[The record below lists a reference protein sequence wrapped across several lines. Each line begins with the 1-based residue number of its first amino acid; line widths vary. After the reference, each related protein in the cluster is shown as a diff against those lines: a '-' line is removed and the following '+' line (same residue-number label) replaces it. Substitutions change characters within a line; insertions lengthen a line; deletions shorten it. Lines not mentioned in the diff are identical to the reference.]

1 MWENRMPK
9 INKKIKKIKQVSNF
23 NLKSWKKLENKNENE
38 NMYQTKMFCNY
49 LVVILKILKCE
60 LNKKIKSNL
69 I

>member
-1 MWENRMPK
+1 
-9 INKKIKKIKQVSNF
+9 
-23 NLKSWKKLENKNENE
+23 
-38 NMYQTKMFCNY
+38 MYQTKMFCNY